1 MALFRSFF
9 QAGFEGATGYNR
21 HGEWIDQIAAT
32 EHDLFAD
39 EDYQRLREA
48 GLLTVREAVRWPLV
62 DRNRDYD
69 FSSLEPFLAAG
80 AKHGIEIIHDLF
92 HFGYPAHID
101 LFSADFPRRF
111 ADYCFAVA
119 DYLARQTPGVIY
131 FTPVNEPSFFSW
143 AAGEVGLF
151 APHAVGRGWE
161 LKVQLIE
168 AAIQGI
174 NAIRAACPLAR
185 IVNAD
190 PLCRV
195 TAPPGRADLRDEVEY
210 FNTKVVFQSWDMLCG
225 RLMPEL
231 GGSPQHLDIVGIN
244 YYWTNQWEWGRA
256 GGPLGSDD
264 PRRVCLSEL
273 VHSVWLRYGHEMLIT
288 ETSQVSESRAAWLR
302 ELADEA
308 KTMLDEGLQLHGI
321 CLYPILG
328 MPEWHARHEW
338 TQMGLWELRNGSGR
352 LERVLHEPM
361 MEALREAQW
370 LEEHPRRTVQ
380 QNFREIGT
388 SEGA

>member
-32 EHDLFAD
+32 GHDLFAD
-39 EDYQRLREA
+39 EDYRRLREA

-69 FSSLEPFLAAG
+69 FSSYDPFLAASER
-80 AKHGIEIIHDLF
+80 HGLEIIHDLF
-92 HFGYPAHID
+92 HFGFPDYLD
-101 LFSADFPRRF
+101 LFSADFPKRF
-111 ADYCFAVA
+111 ADYCFAAA
-119 DYLARQTPGVIY
+119 DYITRQMPGVCY

-161 LKVQLIE
+161 LKVRLIE

-174 NAIRAACPLAR
+174 NAIHAASPVAR

-195 TAPPGRADLRDEVEY
+195 TAPPGNTESWREVEF
-210 FNTKVVFQSWDMLCG
+210 FNSSVVFQSWDLLSG

-231 GGSPQHLDIVGIN
+231 GGSPRHLDIVGIN

-256 GGPLGSDD
+256 GVPLDSAD
-264 PRRVCLSEL
+264 PRRARLSDL
-273 VHSVWLRYGHEMLIT
+273 IGSVWQRYGHEMLVT
-288 ETSQVSESRAAWLR
+288 ETSEVNESRPVWLR
-302 ELADEA
+302 ELTREVSTVLA
-308 KTMLDEGLQLHGI
+308 EGMRLHGI

-328 MPEWHARHEW
+328 MPEWHARNEW
-338 TQMGLWELRNGSGR
+338 TQMGLWELRHGDNR

-370 LEEHPRRTVQ
+370 LEEHQARSATLTPSH
-380 QNFREIGT
+380 F
-388 SEGA
+388 